1 MSRTQLLYFGYHAT
15 HPEFSNLIQSTWHT
29 DHNRKNAVNEL
40 GSANLKYERCL
51 IMPPSLSSLIT
62 RDRNGGVQ
70 KESSEPVISPVLLS
84 DSVRKTTS
92 IKIFEISLR
101 NGWVLFWS
109 KSGRYVV
116 WHNEIKN
123 TKTVKHSRCYLM
135 DFIEMWKLS
144 WTDNLYFNFKG
155 IFMAFPWYFD
165 GVIRNIP
172 ARLSSN
178 QWKTDGKPGLF
189 YIIVIFYFA
198 TLLWHSNKL

>member
-15 HPEFSNLIQSTWHT
+15 HPEFSNLIQSSWHT

-51 IMPPSLSSLIT
+51 IIPPSLSSLIT

-123 TKTVKHSRCYLM
+123 TKTVKHARCYLM
-135 DFIEMWKLS
+135 DFIEFWLINTLKRLIIRLTANICRRYHWFARQMTSEKRAQIGCATWEI
-144 WTDNLYFNFKG
+144 NLIK
-155 IFMAFPWYFD
+155 P
-165 GVIRNIP
+165 IRSTTQI
-172 ARLSSN
+172 
-178 QWKTDGKPGLF
+178 
-189 YIIVIFYFA
+189 
-198 TLLWHSNKL
+198 